1 MFYDPFYYGWG
12 FPYYG
17 YDYGYGYAGYEA
29 YPADYYQGGY
39 GDGNYSLEMDVQSTL
54 ADRGYYHGAIDGVI
68 GNGTR
73 RAVRAFQRD
82 MGLPVTGRIDSRLM
96 RALRAS

>member
-29 YPADYYQGGY
+29 YPADYYEGGY
-39 GDGNYSLEMDVQSTL
+39 GDGNYSLEMDMQSSL
-54 ADRGYYHGAIDGVI
+54 ADRGYYRGRIDGVI

-82 MGLPVTGRIDSRLM
+82 VGLPVTGRIDSRLL